1 MAVLP
6 PSPTLQ
12 NAISYTSSSPDVKS
26 QSWQATLTDVQNNT
40 KSDAPM
46 PPVQAQRAHAATTQ
60 AGHAK
65 ASLAAAADI
74 KPPAPPT
81 TPTDAK
87 EPGKATISRKPDH
100 KKTTSAPTPLA
111 PVVVVPPPPVSP
123 SNTTKADSALQTE
136 SDIATTNPTNPATM
150 TVGDDGKPPAP
161 TTPSSVTTKEAQPT
175 ASPVQ
180 VQAQVQAQALPATP
194 SPATASASAS
204 PRQDVV
210 SASPSSNHATPPV
223 TPLPTSTSA
232 STSHLLVNRILQ
244 NSQENTTSISKTS
257 ASGKASPSTVTPLG
271 ASFSIDSPTSTTPTS
286 ASASPTISATSGA
299 DGATNNG
306 AALAATVTALHQAG
320 QTNTIMR
327 LDPPGL
333 GHLSVQVGLTPQ
345 GQINVLFVPS
355 SADAAHVLQASLP
368 HFNQA
373 MAQSGLALGQSQVGG
388 QFAQSGGQNGQPG
401 QNTRVPE
408 RPSASPAPVIEAPR
422 ATTISG
428 LSAYA

>member
-46 PPVQAQRAHAATTQ
+46 PPVQAQRAHAATAQ

-65 ASLAAAADI
+65 ASPVTAADI

-87 EPGKATISRKPDH
+87 EPDTATISRKPDH

-111 PVVVVPPPPVSP
+111 PVVVVPPPPPVSP

-136 SDIATTNPTNPATM
+136 SDIAATTPTNPATM
-150 TVGDDGKPPAP
+150 TVGDDGKPPTPA
-161 TTPSSVTTKEAQPT
+161 TPSSVTTKEAQPT
-175 ASPVQ
+175 APQVQ
-180 VQAQVQAQALPATP
+180 VQVQTLPATP

-210 SASPSSNHATPPV
+210 SASPSNHAAPPV

-244 NSQENTTSISKTS
+244 SSQENTTSISKTS

-271 ASFSIDSPTSTTPTS
+271 ASFSIDSPTSTTPS
-286 ASASPTISATSGA
+286 SASPTISATSGA

-401 QNTRVPE
+401 QNARVPE